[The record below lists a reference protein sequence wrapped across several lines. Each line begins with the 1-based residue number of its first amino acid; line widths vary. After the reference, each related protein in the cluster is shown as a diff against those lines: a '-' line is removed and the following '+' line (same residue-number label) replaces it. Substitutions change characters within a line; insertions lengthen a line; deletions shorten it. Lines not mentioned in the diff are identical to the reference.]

1 MKLFAMNKPKTCV
14 AMTFILLMLS
24 VMLTAMPIQAQIIS
38 GTEYNHGG
46 AAPGTPNGSVPLP
59 AGVTPGFTVVVT
71 PYLSFSPNPIGVGQ
85 TLLVNMWLNPAN
97 DFRRYFT
104 NYTVS
109 MIKPDGTAVTVGPLN
124 SYAADT
130 TSYFT
135 YSPDQ
140 VGTWQLRF
148 NFPGGFYPAGIVT
161 QPAGLGNAGYSTN
174 FTLSCYYP
182 PAQTAWQNLTVQQAM
197 VQSWP
202 PAPLPTDYWTR
213 PVTPDNRE
221 WYSIMGDFPWRGPGG
236 GPTWPANTNTHWDSN
251 YAFTPYVQAPNT
263 CHIVWRKEGAIGGLV
278 GGDNGIVSFTAG
290 GGNPTI
296 VYQGRCYQTI
306 TKPMP
311 TTVNGTQVVEPVST
325 WECYDLRT
333 GQVYWDQTGVTA
345 PSYIEYV
352 SGDLLAQVAGG
363 GAVAVSGAT
372 STAQATTNS
381 LVAISGNRLLKYDP
395 NTGVCSTNVSIPVF
409 ATNTYYANAWV
420 LSVQSVVP
428 STGTGPGPNGRQY
441 LINWTTAGSTPIS
454 LQGYSTI

>member
-1 MKLFAMNKPKTCV
+1 MNKPKTCV

-161 QPAGLGNAGYSTN
+161 LTGW
-174 FTLSCYYP
+174 
-182 PAQTAWQNLTVQQAM
+182 AWKRWL
-197 VQSWP
+197 
-202 PAPLPTDYWTR
+202 LH
-213 PVTPDNRE
+213 E
-221 WYSIMGDFPWRGPGG
+221 L
-236 GPTWPANTNTHWDSN
+236 
-251 YAFTPYVQAPNT
+251 YAFMLLSASPN
-263 CHIVWRKEGAIGGLV
+263 CLA
-278 GGDNGIVSFTAG
+278 
-290 GGNPTI
+290 
-296 VYQGRCYQTI
+296 
-306 TKPMP
+306 KPNSA
-311 TTVNGTQVVEPVST
+311 TS
-325 WECYDLRT
+325 D
-333 GQVYWDQTGVTA
+333 
-345 PSYIEYV
+345 
-352 SGDLLAQVAGG
+352 
-363 GAVAVSGAT
+363 GAVLAASSA
-372 STAQATTNS
+372 S
-381 LVAISGNRLLKYDP
+381 NRLLDKTG
-395 NTGVCSTNVSIPVF
+395 NT
-409 ATNTYYANAWV
+409 
-420 LSVQSVVP
+420 
-428 STGTGPGPNGRQY
+428 R
-441 LINWTTAGSTPIS
+441 
-454 LQGYSTI
+454 